1 MRTSAT
7 MHVGTRTGSS
17 IAWLGKLCLRPR
29 PSRSFLCKWG
39 HDAAPVGVNF
49 PKGVDTANRL
59 TPILIGTRERGA
71 TAYRRCPLFLAAQF
85 FLKSRPATWR
95 RGQSLAA
102 SPCSG
107 ERPAFVDF
115 GSALGVSRRSGV
127 PVPGSTR
134 VTRGERPGRR
144 QTFTNPAASRRRRAS
159 VTA

>member
-49 PKGVDTANRL
+49 PKGVDTTNRL

-71 TAYRRCPLFLAAQF
+71 TAYRRCPSF
-85 FLKSRPATWR
+85 FLLVFLRSHPATSRRSQFLRLRPAEARSVYWSIQ
-95 RGQSLAA
+95 GQLW
-102 SPCSG
+102 G
-107 ERPAFVDF
+107 
-115 GSALGVSRRSGV
+115 LSRRSGV

-144 QTFTNPAASRRRRAS
+144 QTFTNPAASRRRKAS